1 FLALLPRIDL
11 ALSAEHQNHKS
22 LSKLEAPAEIV
33 PRRIIARGTK
43 PSGASSGLMWSAAGS
58 VTSSIQRSHLPS
70 ILPRYTLT
78 LLCTPGGSSSITSE
92 YTPPSCT
99 DSLRPWRSKQNGES
113 ASISWIMLIGTSVWS

>member
-1 FLALLPRIDL
+1 LTNDLLEVRNVGCVVHLRREEFLALLPRIDL

-78 LLCTPGGSSSITSE
+78 
-92 YTPPSCT
+92 
-99 DSLRPWRSKQNGES
+99 
-113 ASISWIMLIGTSVWS
+113 